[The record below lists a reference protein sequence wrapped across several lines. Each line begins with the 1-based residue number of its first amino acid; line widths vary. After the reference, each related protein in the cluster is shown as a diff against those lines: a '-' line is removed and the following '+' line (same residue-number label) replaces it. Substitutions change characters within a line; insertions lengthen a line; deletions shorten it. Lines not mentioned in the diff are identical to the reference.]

1 MTQTKK
7 TIATT
12 MDTATTHSNEYRKC
26 QLVASEL
33 HKHSGDVVE
42 LAKHYDQAA
51 RDARRKWIEA
61 THPAETKS
69 VIGRDPREHPTDD
82 SELDDDWLY
91 EWGPWRSGYWNVIT
105 WLDLPRSLRVTEA
118 IPVSEDIPILA
129 DIWNGYDDHYRLD
142 LYFDANDIDVSDRKV
157 VRMFLKVIKKK
168 VDDGLEPL
176 REAINE
182 DIRIFYGLVDK
193 VSYREIPDQS
203 LVVFSAKGRL
213 GLPYRCLRG
222 NVSQVARDHVLAKSD
237 YRITHDSREYTD
249 NSYLDNEWVI
259 DYCTCPEQKLEA
271 VTPADKWLLNYLYEN
286 DGAKDEFE
294 TITAGLYDRAPYDGG
309 GSSDWYHLYSQM
321 FCHNDHYYL
330 VSYFDIDGG
339 SPTKAVEIVAN
350 IRDYLA
356 LYGGAYDL
364 SKPEVKV
371 QHIWKNRLI
380 RVVASGEI
388 TPMTDTDIEHAWTYE
403 L

>member
-1 MTQTKK
+1 MTQNKK
-7 TIATT
+7 AIATS
-12 MDTATTHSNEYRKC
+12 MDTATTCKNEYGKC

-61 THPAETKS
+61 THPAEIKS

-118 IPVSEDIPILA
+118 IPVSENIPILA

-237 YRITHDSREYTD
+237 YRITHDSKGYTD
-249 NSYLDNEWVI
+249 NSYLDNGWVI
-259 DYCTCPEQKLEA
+259 DYCTCPELRFET
-271 VTPADKWLLNYLYEN
+271 VTPADEWLQNYLYEN
-286 DGAKDEFE
+286 GGADFE
-294 TITAGLYDRAPYDGG
+294 ALIAGRYDYAPYAGVGD
-309 GSSDWYHLYSQM
+309 DWYHLYSQM
-321 FCHNDHYYL
+321 SCHNDHYYL
-330 VSYFDIDGG
+330 VSYFDIDDDAAA
-339 SPTKAVEIVAN
+339 TTAVEMVAN
-350 IRDYLA
+350 IRSYLA
-356 LYGGAYDL
+356 MYDGAYDL
-364 SKPEVKV
+364 GKPEIKV

-380 RVVASGEI
+380 RVVASGKI
-388 TPMTDTDIEHAWTYE
+388 TPMTDHEHAWADE